1 MPDQTHTAGD
11 TTRAPVISVSY
22 NDPLCAKRR
31 RAHYEPINY
40 LRTQND
46 IPSYIVENATAENDI
61 KDGNRIAVRA
71 LFVYVRFAFLTDC
84 RTFGIVSLRR
94 LAGVG
99 RGPQWL
105 STAVEA
111 WLIDRA

>member
-1 MPDQTHTAGD
+1 MQVFDRS
-11 TTRAPVISVSY
+11 TTVRKVIV
-22 NDPLCAKRR
+22 
-31 RAHYEPINY
+31 I
-40 LRTQND
+40 
-46 IPSYIVENATAENDI
+46 AENTMSKSKTVI
-61 KDGNRIAVRA
+61 KMTVAGQADDDV
-71 LFVYVRFAFLTDC
+71 TDAHKLQWYC
-84 RTFGIVSLRR
+84 ITSQVSFQPWVVSLRR